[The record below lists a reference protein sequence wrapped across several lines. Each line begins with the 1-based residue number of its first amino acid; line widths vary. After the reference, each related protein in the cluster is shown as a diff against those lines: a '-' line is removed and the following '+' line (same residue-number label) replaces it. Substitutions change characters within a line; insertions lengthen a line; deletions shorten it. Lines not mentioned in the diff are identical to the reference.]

1 MKTLAGYDAFASFDD
16 NGNTLRGKLS
26 SSVAQT
32 ANDIYDLENHLVT
45 RTTAN
50 QTIQI
55 AYDGDGNR
63 VRKTV
68 GSVNTYYIV
77 DDQNPTGYAQVLQ
90 ELSGSGKALRVCV
103 YGHNLINQR
112 TRLYE
117 GDPWQTR
124 FFGYD
129 GHGSVRFL
137 MWGDGTVS
145 DTYTYDAFGV
155 QIAQTGNTLNN
166 YRYSGEQWD
175 SDLGLYYNRA
185 RYLNPNTGRF
195 WSMDT
200 YEGTQSDPLSLHK
213 YLYAHGDP
221 INLADPSGYDANFT
235 LVGQTTTQGMDL
247 NSRAMGVGTVATFAH
262 SVRASLLFRLGA
274 YAVLGTT
281 VAGNV
286 AIVADALQKAKSE
299 PLNYRPVTSVD
310 EEEDLEG
317 DLTVHRMGGKS
328 NMNLKPAEKNL
339 SPPGFSVLVGGT
351 PDQAAA
357 QMRAAFPP
365 TRYPGLHQLSKTV
378 GSARISRIRAIGF
391 DVVGDPTSNFPNN
404 HSRLIHQ
411 SRTSPPFENPSLLRL
426 LSSVFA
432 DTSTP

>member
-1 MKTLAGYDAFASFDD
+1 MSTPAWALARPETRVGEIFSSPLKSTPADLDQTLEPRGESRGCDYDFAS
-16 NGNTLRGKLS
+16 
-26 SSVAQT
+26 SV
-32 ANDIYDLENHLVT
+32 
-45 RTTAN
+45 
-50 QTIQI
+50 
-55 AYDGDGNR
+55 
-63 VRKTV
+63 
-68 GSVNTYYIV
+68 
-77 DDQNPTGYAQVLQ
+77 
-90 ELSGSGKALRVCV
+90 C
-103 YGHNLINQR
+103 
-112 TRLYE
+112 
-117 GDPWQTR
+117 
-124 FFGYD
+124 
-129 GHGSVRFL
+129 
-137 MWGDGTVS
+137 
-145 DTYTYDAFGV
+145 
-155 QIAQTGNTLNN
+155 
-166 YRYSGEQWD
+166 
-175 SDLGLYYNRA
+175 
-185 RYLNPNTGRF
+185 
-195 WSMDT
+195 
-200 YEGTQSDPLSLHK
+200 K

-286 AIVADALQKAKSE
+286 AIDADALQKAKSE